1 MSITIA
7 CGQMEVLPGRP
18 DMNTKKI
25 LELIAKAK
33 TEGVD
38 LLLLPEMS
46 IPGYLLG
53 DLWEQTAFLKDCQKL
68 GEQVIAATSGI
79 TVIFG
84 NVAIDWE
91 KFNEDGRPRKYNAAF
106 IAQNGKLLPTS
117 TGYPFVIKNSLPN
130 YREFDDKRHFYSL
143 TWLCQEKKLSLKR
156 AVHPVS
162 VTLQGKK
169 TKLGVFLCEDGWTEH
184 YLTDVP
190 ALLAASGAELL
201 LNISCSPFTL
211 GKNNKRHRVFG
222 KQAHE
227 LDLPVIYCNSTGI
240 QNNGKNI
247 YTFDGCSC
255 VYGTSGKVLCQAPMF
270 EEALLRFSWNK
281 KSKKIIVM
289 DNTMPNLFEISSA
302 TDGDLKK
309 ESKNR
314 KPKTAPD
321 ILDDTQQPEAAI
333 IYKALVYGTSRFL
346 EQCGIKRMVIG
357 ISGGIDSAVTAA
369 LYARILGPKNLILVN
384 MPSRYNSGTT
394 KEIAQQV
401 AQNLRTNYTIIP
413 IQESVNHT
421 IAQLT
426 ENPIHNYATNRDF
439 KLDLTSFQKENIQA
453 RDRGARVQAG
463 MAAAMDGGFSCNSN
477 KSELT
482 VGYATFYGDIAG
494 VVAPLGDLWK
504 HQVYELGHYLND
516 HVFQKEILPAQIFTI
531 QPSAELSE
539 AQTVGKGGD
548 PLLYAYHDYLFSSF
562 MERWNK
568 AAPEDIL
575 EHYAARDLETYLG
588 CAPDLVTKLFP
599 TAAAFIQ
606 DLERWF
612 KLFAG
617 FAVAKRI
624 QAPPVIC
631 LSRRAYGY
639 DHRESQLVPYLSL
652 RYRELKTELLELE
665 QSSRVPQ
672 YTAKTG
678 TAPAET

>member
-1 MSITIA
+1 MNITIA

-18 DMNTKKI
+18 DRNTQKI
-25 LELIAKAK
+25 LELITKAK
-33 TEGVD
+33 REGVD

-53 DLWEQTAFLKDCQKL
+53 DLWEQTAFLHDCQKL

-84 NVAIDWE
+84 NVAVDWE

-106 IAQNGKLLPTS
+106 IAQDGKLLPTG
-117 TGYPFVIKNSLPN
+117 TGYPFIIKNSLPN

-143 TWLCQEKKLSLKR
+143 TWLCQEQKLSLKR
-156 AVHPVS
+156 ALRPAT

-190 ALLAASGAELL
+190 ALLAANGAELL
-201 LNISCSPFTL
+201 VNISCSPFTL

-222 KQAHE
+222 QQARN
-227 LDLPVIYCNSTGI
+227 LALPVIYCNNTGI
-240 QNNGKNI
+240 QNNGKDI

-255 VYGTSGKVLCQAPMF
+255 VYGTNGKVLCQAPMF
-270 EEALLRFSWNK
+270 EESLLRFSWNK
-281 KSKKIIVM
+281 KSKKIFVM
-289 DNTMPNLFEISSA
+289 DNTMPSLFDAPSGA
-302 TDGDLKK
+302 AAKK
-309 ESKNR
+309 ELKIR
-314 KPKTAPD
+314 KPKTTPE
-321 ILDDTQQPEAAI
+321 IFDDTNQPEAAI
-333 IYKALVYGTSRFL
+333 IYKALEYGTSRFL

-357 ISGGIDSAVTAA
+357 ISGGIDSAVAAA

-401 AQNLRTNYTIIP
+401 AQNLETNYTIIP

-421 IAQLT
+421 VAQLT

-439 KLDLTSFQKENIQA
+439 KLDLTSFQVENIQA

-463 MAAAMDGGFSCNSN
+463 LAAAMGGGFSCNSN

-504 HQVYELGHYLND
+504 HQVYDLGHYLNE

-531 QPSAELSE
+531 KPSAELSA
-539 AQTVGKGGD
+539 AQTVGTGGD
-548 PLLYAYHDYLFSSF
+548 PLIYAYHDYLFSSF
-562 MERWNK
+562 IEKWNK
-568 AAPEDIL
+568 AAPEEIL
-575 EHYAARDLETYLG
+575 EHYRAQDLESYLG
-588 CAPDLVTKLFP
+588 CEPGLVSKLF
-599 TAAAFIQ
+599 ASASAFTQ

-652 RYRELKTELLELE
+652 CY
-665 QSSRVPQ
+665 Q
-672 YTAKTG
+672 
-678 TAPAET
+678 